1 MSTEGI
7 EAPRRSSDPYREVGT
22 STNAGIRVHTGG
34 PTEFDLLID
43 TMKQEMKEAILGAM
57 VEDRR
62 PLEEIYLET
71 RKVMDSPTDIRHQAV
86 ITLTVEF
93 CEKVYPTG

>member
-7 EAPRRSSDPYREVGT
+7 EASRRSSDPYREVGMDQPHL
-22 STNAGIRVHTGG
+22 RVHTGG